1 MFAWAK
7 AHEAERLRERCENA
21 QKYRAGSIRTLWS
34 TYPLIVLHH
43 LWILGKPHVACTCH
57 ISCSTA
63 SCSHVGWHT
72 SVPCKSQ
79 GHHNLSN
86 SHGPNPQIK
95 PRSVKLPTSN
105 VGRRAL
111 QTNTKE
117 VHLQVFI
124 LCSDVSYIKM
134 YLKINILTN
143 SPSSLQTSQ
152 NRPLNGIYYT
162 VPYINKA
169 MIT

>member
-21 QKYRAGSIRTLWS
+21 QKYRAESIRTLWS

-63 SCSHVGWHT
+63 SCSHGRWHT

-95 PRSVKLPTSN
+95 PQSVKLPTSN

-111 QTNTKE
+111 QTNTKGSPFASIYF
-117 VHLQVFI
+117 VFRCF
-124 LCSDVSYIKM
+124 LR
-134 YLKINILTN
+134 
-143 SPSSLQTSQ
+143 Q
-152 NRPLNGIYYT
+152 N
-162 VPYINKA
+162 VPQNKYIN
-169 MIT
+169 